1 MADNTAINPSVPPN
15 PPLSNNCW
23 SYVGNLW
30 ISKPQSRS
38 SSRSFPSIPPP
49 GSSAR
54 RSSPPTSTTTTTT
67 SSSTSSSTVSPSGSL
82 RLPRSVLLR
91 SATLCRRGPPPSHPQ
106 HPQPFPT
113 TSFPPQNPADSSEY
127 LEPYKLADV
136 WFSGDSVQLAPFL
149 RDIRNFLHHRK
160 RFFASEDR
168 VIIWVSLHFG
178 HCPSENIRAH
188 SRSQNW
194 FNSLIRENARLH
206 GKLTP
211 YADFERLAF
220 VLPALASWDVF
231 EEGLIKFFGDKYH
244 MDTAKAALDACR
256 QGSMSVEDYNT
267 QFSSLKETALRE
279 LMELV
284 IEADKIKGVNTLDE
298 FSRFRVFFED
308 ITYPLDSREG
318 GSDSD
323 GLTKI
328 FWHCLHLEL
337 QGSIAESLIFDGHM
351 ILDENFHLAELP
363 HYSILV
369 EYIYRSYISLDYP
382 DEMPT
387 EVPFISEKQLP
398 NQSASLDILGME
410 EIGENGGQNIS
421 EEYGLTLES
430 DWSLQPD
437 LFEESKGLNPS
448 STSSQSTE
456 APAIPAKS
464 PAMKNQQSNGSVPW
478 IHLNRRNKPE
488 TPPQLSHCP
497 SQEEWNFQCHL
508 SEKFTEEPSAITQYL
523 DIKELEF
530 GVEEQS
536 CWSSP
541 PILSSPPPSL
551 PPPTLS
557 ETEEELPHNQPE
569 NREINQPDIQP
580 TAPTPITNSGKE
592 PCSDGAISSET
603 EEFSALINNPE
614 DRTYLGRT
622 LAKEYL
628 GIKEEFYQAYHQFS
642 PPPKHPTL
650 NISEQNKQAPED
662 SVTKII
668 PESVI
673 IQTMVYLGKSVL
685 DYYELTKKTPFHSSL
700 LRNLGD
706 DVWRLEVNNRRVQM
720 VLDGERWDQEYTIT
734 PTERDTE
741 DGLGEAS
748 DEDETEIGRERGM
761 ATIEDDPGI
770 TRGGPPGPAL
780 NPTIT
785 QKETALRELMELV
798 IEADK
803 IKGVNTLD
811 EFSRFRVFFEDIT
824 YPLDSREGGS
834 DSDGLTK
841 IFWHCLHLELQGS
854 IAESLI
860 FDGHMILDEIPP
872 CRTPTLQYTGRIYL

>member
-1 MADNTAINPSVPPN
+1 MANSHQDPGITR
-15 PPLSNNCW
+15 
-23 SYVGNLW
+23 GG
-30 ISKPQSRS
+30 
-38 SSRSFPSIPPP
+38 PP
-49 GSSAR
+49 G
-54 RSSPPTSTTTTTT
+54 
-67 SSSTSSSTVSPSGSL
+67 
-82 RLPRSVLLR
+82 
-91 SATLCRRGPPPSHPQ
+91 
-106 HPQPFPT
+106 
-113 TSFPPQNPADSSEY
+113 
-127 LEPYKLADV
+127 
-136 WFSGDSVQLAPFL
+136 
-149 RDIRNFLHHRK
+149 
-160 RFFASEDR
+160 
-168 VIIWVSLHFG
+168 
-178 HCPSENIRAH
+178 
-188 SRSQNW
+188 
-194 FNSLIRENARLH
+194 
-206 GKLTP
+206 
-211 YADFERLAF
+211 
-220 VLPALASWDVF
+220 PALNPT
-231 EEGLIKFFGDKYH
+231 I
-244 MDTAKAALDACR
+244 
-256 QGSMSVEDYNT
+256 T
-267 QFSSLKETALRE
+267 QKETALRE

-328 FWHCLHLEL
+328 FWHCLHQEL

-421 EEYGLTLES
+421 EEYGLILES

-448 STSSQSTE
+448 STSSQSTK

-464 PAMKNQQSNGSVPW
+464 PRNESNNQPPSFEIPTKAPVMLENQQSNGSVPLDTPG
-478 IHLNRRNKPE
+478 IEENINPE
-488 TPPQLSHCP
+488 TPPQLLDCP
-497 SQEEWNFQCHL
+497 SQEEWNFQHYL
-508 SEKFTEEPSAITQYL
+508 SEKFTEEPSAITQHL

-592 PCSDGAISSET
+592 PCSDGASKTVDQFLKSSNSCRVSTINHISIKSET
-603 EEFSALINNPE
+603 EDFSALINNPE

-622 LAKEYL
+622 LAKECL

-650 NISEQNKQAPED
+650 NISGQNKQALED
-662 SVTKII
+662 SVTRII
-668 PESVI
+668 PVNIPYDAGSRKFLNNQDIHFCSSHFLVGLMRPSAKLGEEARVKTLNLKDFYHVYCFSLHFKTWDNMDHVI
-673 IQTMVYLGKSVL
+673 DNERGYRTDNGIGGVVSFG
-685 DYYELTKKTPFHSSL
+685 
-700 LRNLGD
+700 
-706 DVWRLEVNNRRVQM
+706 WRGISN
-720 VLDGERWDQEYTIT
+720 
-734 PTERDTE
+734 TE
-741 DGLGEAS
+741 DGCGKALDEA
-748 DEDETEIGRERGM
+748 ETDIGGERGM
-761 ATIEDDPGI
+761 ATIED
-770 TRGGPPGPAL
+770 GGNCP
-780 NPTIT
+780 
-785 QKETALRELMELV
+785 R
-798 IEADK
+798 
-803 IKGVNTLD
+803 TL
-811 EFSRFRVFFEDIT
+811 SVYI
-824 YPLDSREGGS
+824 PNDSRR
-834 DSDGLTK
+834 
-841 IFWHCLHLELQGS
+841 
-854 IAESLI
+854 
-860 FDGHMILDEIPP
+860 
-872 CRTPTLQYTGRIYL
+872 RTHPL

>member
-1 MADNTAINPSVPPN
+1 MANSHQDPGITR
-15 PPLSNNCW
+15 
-23 SYVGNLW
+23 GG
-30 ISKPQSRS
+30 
-38 SSRSFPSIPPP
+38 PP
-49 GSSAR
+49 G
-54 RSSPPTSTTTTTT
+54 
-67 SSSTSSSTVSPSGSL
+67 
-82 RLPRSVLLR
+82 
-91 SATLCRRGPPPSHPQ
+91 
-106 HPQPFPT
+106 
-113 TSFPPQNPADSSEY
+113 
-127 LEPYKLADV
+127 
-136 WFSGDSVQLAPFL
+136 
-149 RDIRNFLHHRK
+149 
-160 RFFASEDR
+160 
-168 VIIWVSLHFG
+168 
-178 HCPSENIRAH
+178 
-188 SRSQNW
+188 
-194 FNSLIRENARLH
+194 
-206 GKLTP
+206 
-211 YADFERLAF
+211 
-220 VLPALASWDVF
+220 PALNPT
-231 EEGLIKFFGDKYH
+231 I
-244 MDTAKAALDACR
+244 
-256 QGSMSVEDYNT
+256 T
-267 QFSSLKETALRE
+267 QKETALRE

-328 FWHCLHLEL
+328 FWHCLHQEL

-464 PAMKNQQSNGSVPW
+464 PRNESNNQPPSFEIPTKAPVMLENQQSNGSVPLDTPG
-478 IHLNRRNKPE
+478 IEENINPE
-488 TPPQLSHCP
+488 TPPQFSDCP

-508 SEKFTEEPSAITQYL
+508 SEKFTEEPSAITQHL

-592 PCSDGAISSET
+592 PCSDGASKTVDQFLKSSNSCRVSTINNISITSET

-650 NISEQNKQAPED
+650 NISGQNKQALED

-668 PESVI
+668 PVNIPYDTGSRKFLVNNQDISLYSSHFLVGLMRPSAKLGEADWAKALEFEISYHYFLQQEYAILTTKAKKKTGKDHVQKSVI
-673 IQTMVYLGKSVL
+673 IQSRIYFGKSAL
-685 DYYELTKKTPFHSSL
+685 YYYELTKKPPFYSSL

-706 DVWRLEVNNRRVQM
+706 DVRRLEDNHRGCLDNFGVGSTAVFRRYRM
-720 VLDGERWDQEYTIT
+720 VDVGISN
-734 PTERDTE
+734 TE
-741 DGLGEAS
+741 DGCGKALDEA
-748 DEDETEIGRERGM
+748 ETDIGSERGR
-761 ATIEDDPGI
+761 ATIEDGGNCPRTLSVYIPNDSRRRTHPLR
-770 TRGGPPGPAL
+770 RGG
-780 NPTIT
+780 
-785 QKETALRELMELV
+785 ALRF
-798 IEADK
+798 I
-803 IKGVNTLD
+803 
-811 EFSRFRVFFEDIT
+811 SEDGR
-824 YPLDSREGGS
+824 LSREQRNERS
-834 DSDGLTK
+834 NKL
-841 IFWHCLHLELQGS
+841 
-854 IAESLI
+854 ESLI
-860 FDGHMILDEIPP
+860 N
-872 CRTPTLQYTGRIYL
+872 

>member
-1 MADNTAINPSVPPN
+1 MA
-15 PPLSNNCW
+15 
-23 SYVGNLW
+23 
-30 ISKPQSRS
+30 S
-38 SSRSFPSIPPP
+38 SHQDPGITRGGPP
-49 GSSAR
+49 G
-54 RSSPPTSTTTTTT
+54 
-67 SSSTSSSTVSPSGSL
+67 
-82 RLPRSVLLR
+82 
-91 SATLCRRGPPPSHPQ
+91 
-106 HPQPFPT
+106 
-113 TSFPPQNPADSSEY
+113 
-127 LEPYKLADV
+127 
-136 WFSGDSVQLAPFL
+136 
-149 RDIRNFLHHRK
+149 
-160 RFFASEDR
+160 
-168 VIIWVSLHFG
+168 
-178 HCPSENIRAH
+178 
-188 SRSQNW
+188 
-194 FNSLIRENARLH
+194 
-206 GKLTP
+206 
-211 YADFERLAF
+211 
-220 VLPALASWDVF
+220 PALNPT
-231 EEGLIKFFGDKYH
+231 I
-244 MDTAKAALDACR
+244 
-256 QGSMSVEDYNT
+256 T
-267 QFSSLKETALRE
+267 QKETALRE

-421 EEYGLTLES
+421 EEYGLILES

-448 STSSQSTE
+448 STSSQSTK

-464 PAMKNQQSNGSVPW
+464 PRNESNNQPPSFEIPTKAPVMLENQQSNGSVPLDTPG
-478 IHLNRRNKPE
+478 IEENINPE
-488 TPPQLSHCP
+488 TPPQLLDCP
-497 SQEEWNFQCHL
+497 SQEEWNFQHYL
-508 SEKFTEEPSAITQYL
+508 SEQFTEEPSAITQHL

-592 PCSDGAISSET
+592 PCSDGASKTVDQFLKSSNSCRVSTINHIHIKSET
-603 EEFSALINNPE
+603 EDFSALINNPE

-622 LAKEYL
+622 LAKECL

-650 NISEQNKQAPED
+650 NISGQNKQALED
-662 SVTKII
+662 SVTRII
-668 PESVI
+668 PVNIPYDTGSRKFLVNNQDI
-673 IQTMVYLGKSVL
+673 SLCSSHFLVGLMRPSAKLGEEDWAKALELKHIYKSQKTEGSNTSLEENKSKNNGHTQESVL
-685 DYYELTKKTPFHSSL
+685 DQLINIFRNQSSLNCYKLTQEGPLYFSL
-700 LRNLGD
+700 LRNLWD
-706 DVWRLEVNNRRVQM
+706 DVRSLVSGTVEGGISGVQTL
-720 VLDGERWDQEYTIT
+720 LDGGRWDW
-734 PTERDTE
+734 ERDTE
-741 DGLGEAS
+741 DGRGEAS
-748 DEDETEIGRERGM
+748 DEHETEIGREEGM
-761 ATIEDDPGI
+761 ATIENGGNCPSNPPICI
-770 TRGGPPGPAL
+770 TNVSRQRLHPPFDAEGRFVSSPRMVGFRGSS
-780 NPTIT
+780 
-785 QKETALRELMELV
+785 ET
-798 IEADK
+798 
-803 IKGVNTLD
+803 KGV
-811 EFSRFRVFFEDIT
+811 
-824 YPLDSREGGS
+824 
-834 DSDGLTK
+834 TK
-841 IFWHCLHLELQGS
+841 KH
-854 IAESLI
+854 
-860 FDGHMILDEIPP
+860 
-872 CRTPTLQYTGRIYL
+872 

>member
-1 MADNTAINPSVPPN
+1 MANSHQDPGITR
-15 PPLSNNCW
+15 
-23 SYVGNLW
+23 GG
-30 ISKPQSRS
+30 
-38 SSRSFPSIPPP
+38 PP
-49 GSSAR
+49 G
-54 RSSPPTSTTTTTT
+54 
-67 SSSTSSSTVSPSGSL
+67 
-82 RLPRSVLLR
+82 
-91 SATLCRRGPPPSHPQ
+91 
-106 HPQPFPT
+106 
-113 TSFPPQNPADSSEY
+113 
-127 LEPYKLADV
+127 
-136 WFSGDSVQLAPFL
+136 
-149 RDIRNFLHHRK
+149 
-160 RFFASEDR
+160 
-168 VIIWVSLHFG
+168 
-178 HCPSENIRAH
+178 
-188 SRSQNW
+188 
-194 FNSLIRENARLH
+194 
-206 GKLTP
+206 
-211 YADFERLAF
+211 
-220 VLPALASWDVF
+220 PALNPT
-231 EEGLIKFFGDKYH
+231 I
-244 MDTAKAALDACR
+244 
-256 QGSMSVEDYNT
+256 T
-267 QFSSLKETALRE
+267 QKETALRE

-328 FWHCLHLEL
+328 FWHCLHQEL

-448 STSSQSTE
+448 STSSQSTK
-456 APAIPAKS
+456 ASAIPAKS
-464 PAMKNQQSNGSVPW
+464 PRNESNNQPPSFEIPTKAPVMLENQQSNGSVPLDTPG
-478 IHLNRRNKPE
+478 IEENINPE
-488 TPPQLSHCP
+488 TPPQLSDCP

-508 SEKFTEEPSAITQYL
+508 SEKFTEEPSAITQHL

-580 TAPTPITNSGKE
+580 TAPTPIANSGKE
-592 PCSDGAISSET
+592 PCSDGAGKTVDQFLKSSNSCRVSTINNISIKSET
-603 EEFSALINNPE
+603 EDFSALINNPE

-628 GIKEEFYQAYHQFS
+628 GIKEEFYQVYHQFS
-642 PPPKHPTL
+642 PPPKYPTL
-650 NISEQNKQAPED
+650 NISGQNKQALED

-668 PESVI
+668 PVNIPYDTGSRKFLVNNQDISLCSSHFLVGLMRPSAKLGEEDWAKALEFKIYYHYFFYQQPEDIFFITKAKNKTEGDHLQESVI

-685 DYYELTKKTPFHSSL
+685 DYYELTKKPPFHSSL

-706 DVWRLEVNNRRVQM
+706 DVRRLEVNNRRFQM
-720 VLDGERWDQEYTIT
+720 VSDGERWDQEYTIT
-734 PTERDTE
+734 ATERDTE
-741 DGLGEAS
+741 DGRGEAS
-748 DEDETEIGRERGM
+748 DEEETEIGREGGM
-761 ATIEDDPGI
+761 ATIENGGNCPSTPLLSFKNDPRPEAHPLR
-770 TRGGPPGPAL
+770 RGG
-780 NPTIT
+780 
-785 QKETALRELMELV
+785 
-798 IEADK
+798 
-803 IKGVNTLD
+803 TLCFISED
-811 EFSRFRVFFEDIT
+811 GRFS
-824 YPLDSREGGS
+824 
-834 DSDGLTK
+834 
-841 IFWHCLHLELQGS
+841 LEQ
-854 IAESLI
+854 
-860 FDGHMILDEIPP
+860 
-872 CRTPTLQYTGRIYL
+872 QN